1 MPQAMFDKIFGKS
14 GTVTKT
20 LLDLMGI
27 SATFNHVIKT
37 YNPLTDV
44 TTNDL
49 TVADVT
55 ISPIL
60 RFNAYE
66 IANLH
71 IEKDD
76 AKILGKGSD
85 YTEIRN
91 GIDFFVVNN
100 EKWVIVAHEKVY
112 SGKDVALIKF
122 QVRKQVGYVPPA
134 YNSTSNM
141 NIDYVPNNSAD
152 TGVDEDLLVVSN
164 TFQVED
170 IDD

>member
-1 MPQAMFDKIFGKS
+1 MPQAMFDNIFGKN
-14 GTVTKT
+14 GTVTTT

-27 SATFNHVIKT
+27 SATFNHVVKT
-37 YNPLTDV
+37 YNPLKDT
-44 TTNDL
+44 TTNNT
-49 TVADVT
+49 TVEKVT

-85 YTEIRN
+85 YTEIKN
-91 GIDFFVVNN
+91 GVDFFIVNN
-100 EKWVIVAHEKVY
+100 EKWMIVAHEKVY
-112 SGKDVALIKF
+112 SGNDVALIKF
-122 QVRKQVGYVPPA
+122 QVRKQVGYIPPV
-134 YNSTSNM
+134 YSSTANM
-141 NIDYVPNNSAD
+141 NVDYED
-152 TGVDEDLLVVSN
+152 TVEDDDLLVVSG

-170 IDD
+170 ID